1 MRTLFA
7 LPWQYWIF
15 TFIGCMGLCILCAMY
30 QQDKKNNFR
39 DRPLVIALGGVAAVV
54 GWVAG
59 IAGVVKFV
67 IWWRQ

>member
-1 MRTLFA
+1 
-7 LPWQYWIF
+7 
-15 TFIGCMGLCILCAMY
+15 MY

>member
-1 MRTLFA
+1 MRALFA
-7 LPWQYWIF
+7 LPWHYWIF
-15 TFIGCMGLCILCAMY
+15 AFIGCMGLSILASMY
-30 QQDKKNNFR
+30 QQDGKDNFR

-59 IAGVVKFV
+59 ITGVVKFV